1 MNSLP
6 AFSAPPVA
14 VTVPVSP
21 TGIAPRHDPVSIS
34 CVMPAHNEAAN
45 LPRVVAQVLATLRRL
60 SQRVELIV
68 VDDGSRDATV
78 AVVEQLCRQ
87 YPEVVLLQLSRNFG
101 KEAAITAGL
110 SCATGDVVVIMDSDG
125 QHPIDLVPKM
135 LDLWRE
141 GLDVVY
147 AIRTTRDDQTALHG
161 QLVQL
166 FYRFVNSGNRVKI
179 PPNAGDF
186 RLMDQQVVKAL
197 NALPERNRFMKGL
210 YAWAGFKSTAIEYE
224 PLPRLEGV
232 SRFGWRSSIGL
243 AVTGVVAF
251 STVPLRFLSLL
262 GLLLS
267 LAAFGYGAWVVVEYF
282 YLGIQVSGYAT
293 IVVGMMLLSGIQL
306 MGMGILAE
314 YVGRIYEEVKQ
325 RPVFWVQKRVG
336 AGLAGPASLSN
347 LPKA

>member
-1 MNSLP
+1 
-6 AFSAPPVA
+6 
-14 VTVPVSP
+14 
-21 TGIAPRHDPVSIS
+21 
-34 CVMPAHNEAAN
+34 MPAHNEAAN
-45 LPRVVAQVLATLRRL
+45 LPRVVAQVLATLQRL

-147 AIRTTRDDQTALHG
+147 AIRTTREDQTALHG

-336 AGLAGPASLSN
+336 AGLDGPASLSN

>member
-6 AFSAPPVA
+6 VSSPPTLPTA
-14 VTVPVSP
+14 VLARDQASF
-21 TGIAPRHDPVSIS
+21 S
-34 CVMPAHNEAAN
+34 CVMPAHNEAQN
-45 LPRVVAQVLATLRRL
+45 LPQVVAQVLNTLRTL
-60 SQRVELIV
+60 SDRVELII
-68 VDDGSRDATV
+68 VDDGSRDDTV
-78 AVVEQLCRQ
+78 AVVEQLCTQ

-110 SCATGDVVVIMDSDG
+110 ACAVGDVVVIMDSDG
-125 QHPIDLVPKM
+125 QHPVDLVPKM
-135 LDLWRE
+135 FALWQQ

-161 QLVQL
+161 KLVQL
-166 FYRFVNSGNRVKI
+166 FYTLVNSGNRVKI

-186 RLMDQQVVKAL
+186 RLMDQRVVQAL

-224 PLPRLEGV
+224 PLPRIEGV

-267 LAAFGYGAWVVVEYF
+267 LGAFFYGGWVVVEYF
-282 YLGIQVSGYAT
+282 YSGIKVSGYAT

-325 RPVFWVQKRVG
+325 RPVFWVQRRVG
-336 AGLAGPASLSN
+336 TGLTGASKQS
-347 LPKA
+347 PQA

>member
-1 MNSLP
+1 V
-6 AFSAPPVA
+6 PVA
-14 VTVPVSP
+14 
-21 TGIAPRHDPVSIS
+21 
-34 CVMPAHNEAAN
+34 
-45 LPRVVAQVLATLRRL
+45 
-60 SQRVELIV
+60 
-68 VDDGSRDATV
+68 
-78 AVVEQLCRQ
+78 EQLCIQ

-101 KEAAITAGL
+101 KESAITAGL
-110 SCATGDVVVIMDSDG
+110 ASAAGEVVVIMDSDG
-125 QHPIDLVPKM
+125 QHPVDLLPKM
-135 LDLWRE
+135 FDLWRQ

-161 QLVQL
+161 KLVQL
-166 FYRFVNSGNRVKI
+166 FYTLVNSGNRVKI

-224 PLPRLEGV
+224 PLPRLEGD

-243 AVTGVVAF
+243 AVMGVVAF
-251 STVPLRFLSLL
+251 STMPLRFLSFL
-262 GLLLS
+262 GLI
-267 LAAFGYGAWVVVEYF
+267 LALASFVYGGWVVVEYF
-282 YLGIQVSGYAT
+282 YWGIQVSGYAT

-336 AGLAGPASLSN
+336 AGLSGQAARVE
-347 LPKA
+347 LPRA

>member
-1 MNSLP
+1 
-6 AFSAPPVA
+6 
-14 VTVPVSP
+14 
-21 TGIAPRHDPVSIS
+21 
-34 CVMPAHNEAAN
+34 
-45 LPRVVAQVLATLRRL
+45 
-60 SQRVELIV
+60 
-68 VDDGSRDATV
+68 
-78 AVVEQLCRQ
+78 
-87 YPEVVLLQLSRNFG
+87 
-101 KEAAITAGL
+101 
-110 SCATGDVVVIMDSDG
+110 MDSDG

-135 LDLWRE
+135 LDLWRQ

-166 FYRFVNSGNRVKI
+166 FYRLVNSGNRVKI

-251 STVPLRFLSLL
+251 STVPLRFLSLI

-282 YLGIQVSGYAT
+282 YSGIQVSGYAT

-336 AGLAGPASLSN
+336 AGLAGPASSPG

>member
-1 MNSLP
+1 MNPLPVSLP
-6 AFSAPPVA
+6 STSLTAAPGV
-14 VTVPVSP
+14 VPVRDKASL
-21 TGIAPRHDPVSIS
+21 S
-34 CVMPAHNEAAN
+34 CVMPAHNEAQN
-45 LPRVVAQVLATLRRL
+45 LPQVVAQVLNTLRTL
-60 SQRVELIV
+60 SNRVELII
-68 VDDGSRDATV
+68 VDDGSRDETV
-78 AVVEQLCRQ
+78 AVVEQLCKQ

-110 SCATGDVVVIMDSDG
+110 ASAVGDVVVIMDSDG
-125 QHPIDLVPKM
+125 QHPVDLVPQM
-135 LDLWRE
+135 FALWQQ

-161 QLVQL
+161 KLVQL
-166 FYRFVNSGNRVKI
+166 FYTLVNSGNRVKI

-186 RLMDQQVVKAL
+186 RLMDQRVVQAL

-224 PLPRLEGV
+224 PLPRIEGV

-267 LAAFGYGAWVVVEYF
+267 LGAFFYGGWVVVEYF
-282 YLGIQVSGYAT
+282 YSGIKVSGYAT

-336 AGLAGPASLSN
+336 GGLAGTPAQ
-347 LPKA
+347 PPHT

>member
-1 MNSLP
+1 
-6 AFSAPPVA
+6 
-14 VTVPVSP
+14 
-21 TGIAPRHDPVSIS
+21 
-34 CVMPAHNEAAN
+34 MPAHNEAAN
-45 LPRVVAQVLATLRRL
+45 LPRVVAQVLATLQRL

-135 LDLWRE
+135 LGLWRE

-147 AIRTTRDDQTALHG
+147 AIRTTREDQTALHG

>member
-1 MNSLP
+1 MHPFPVTTP
-6 AFSAPPVA
+6 APLSAPI
-14 VTVPVSP
+14 VPACA
-21 TGIAPRHDPVSIS
+21 TPRAQAAIS

-45 LPRVVAQVLATLRRL
+45 LPKVVAQVLGTLRRL
-60 SQRVELIV
+60 STQVELIV

-78 AVVEQLCRQ
+78 AVVEQLCAQ

-110 SCATGDVVVIMDSDG
+110 SCAVGDVVVIMDSDG

-147 AIRTTRDDQTALHG
+147 AIRTTRDDQTAFHG
-161 QLVQL
+161 QLVQW
-166 FYRFVNSGNRVKI
+166 FYALVNAGNRVKI

-210 YAWAGFKSTAIEYE
+210 YAWAGFKSTAIEYQ

-262 GLLLS
+262 GMILA

-282 YLGIQVSGYAT
+282 YLGIAVSGYAT

-336 AGLAGPASLSN
+336 AGLAGSSSS
-347 LPKA
+347 PKA

>member
-1 MNSLP
+1 MNFLP
-6 AFSAPPVA
+6 AFPAQPASAPA
-14 VTVPVSP
+14 T
-21 TGIAPRHDPVSIS
+21 PRATASIS

-45 LPRVVAQVLATLRRL
+45 LPQVVAQVLATLRTL
-60 SQRVELIV
+60 SPQVELIV
-68 VDDGSRDATV
+68 VDDGSRDTTAAV
-78 AVVEQLCRQ
+78 AEQLCAQ

-110 SCATGDVVVIMDSDG
+110 SCAAGDVVVIMDSDG
-125 QHPIDLVPKM
+125 QHPVDLVPQM
-135 LDLWRE
+135 LDLWRQ
-141 GLDVVY
+141 GMDVVY

-161 QLVQL
+161 KLVQW
-166 FYRFVNSGNRVKI
+166 FYRLVNSGNRVKI

-186 RLMDQQVVKAL
+186 RLMDRQVVQAL

-210 YAWAGFKSTAIEYE
+210 YAWAGFKSTAIEYA

-251 STVPLRFLSLL
+251 STMPLRFLSLL

-267 LAAFGYGAWVVVEYF
+267 LAAFSYGAWVVVEYF
-282 YLGIQVSGYAT
+282 YTGIQVSGYAT

-325 RPVFWVQKRVG
+325 RPVFWVQKRLGTGLTG
-336 AGLAGPASLSN
+336 AAQPDAA
-347 LPKA
+347 PRA